1 MSVKKGDKAPAFT
14 LFDSD
19 RKERSLSEFL
29 GKKTLLAFYPGAFTG
44 ACTNEMCTFRDSLAE
59 LEKLNVQIVGI
70 SVDSPF
76 ANKGF
81 KDANRLTFPL
91 LSDFTRN
98 TSSAYVGL
106 YDGFGGIPGYT
117 AARRAVIILDEKG
130 VITYLWATDSPG
142 TEPDYAE
149 VKKALA

>member
-70 SVDSPF
+70 SVDSHLPT
-76 ANKGF
+76 KVLRMQIG
-81 KDANRLTFPL
+81 
-91 LSDFTRN
+91 
-98 TSSAYVGL
+98 
-106 YDGFGGIPGYT
+106 
-117 AARRAVIILDEKG
+117 
-130 VITYLWATDSPG
+130 
-142 TEPDYAE
+142 
-149 VKKALA
+149 